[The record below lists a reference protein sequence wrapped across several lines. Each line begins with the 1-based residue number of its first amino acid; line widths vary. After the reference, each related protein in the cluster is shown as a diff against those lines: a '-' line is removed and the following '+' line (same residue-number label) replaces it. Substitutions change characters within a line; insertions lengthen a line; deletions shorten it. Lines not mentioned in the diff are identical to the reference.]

1 MSQVQSLY
9 RQERKIMDK
18 FNFERVLKA
27 MKALEWKW
35 FGEEP
40 CIGQLKGCASTLLTI
55 VQNKVNSQPADDNTQ
70 WFSAS
75 TGGFKASA
83 KLINGNW
90 RLGLEFVVECQE
102 DFSVGV

>member
-35 FGEEP
+35 LGEEP
-40 CIGQLKGCASTLLTI
+40 SIGQLKGCASNLLSI
-55 VQNKVNSQPADDNTQ
+55 VQNKVNGQPEDDKTQ

-83 KLINGNW
+83 KLVNGNW
-90 RLGLEFVVECQE
+90 RLALEFVVESQE
-102 DFSVGV
+102 DFSI